1 MAGNEEQGN
10 GNAGNGQ
17 EQGIKLAGEGLNT
30 QYQIEGEIKP
40 GAKIKISSKAGGT
53 YDVSISP
60 DRQYACSCPGF
71 QFRGAC
77 KHVNH
82 VDNLLETKMPT
93 DTSSFVVK
101 GKPRIG
107 LSDGKDT
114 IINNLK
120 TILTQKV
127 EELREQQKHNQR
139 IYIAHPG
146 SEFKPES
153 IPYIPDSDHPLLS
166 KHDLAT
172 PEHNAGFVDA
182 SMVPRM
188 YKDSIRPPKQPEQPI
203 ASSEKSP
210 SQATVKLESI
220 PADKLADKNEQVNR
234 VESAEKPETK
244 PETNS
249 GAKKPEFEMGIKRA
263 DMNKGGFYMPN
274 ESRPYRP
281 GD

>member
-1 MAGNEEQGN
+1 MAGDEEFGN

-17 EQGIKLAGEGLNT
+17 EQGGRRLGRGQNV

-40 GAKIKISSKAGGT
+40 GNKIKVSSKAGGD

-71 QFRGAC
+71 QFRGTC
-77 KHVNH
+77 KHVNY
-82 VDNLLETKMPT
+82 VDDLFEAKFPT
-93 DTSSFVVK
+93 DTSSFIVK
-101 GKPRIG
+101 GKPKVG
-107 LSDGKDT
+107 LGDGKNT
-114 IINNLK
+114 AANNLK
-120 TILTQKV
+120 TILMQKV
-127 EELREQQKHNQR
+127 EELRERQKHDQR
-139 IYIAHPG
+139 IYITSPG
-146 SEFKPES
+146 SEFKPEN
-153 IPYIPDSDHPLLS
+153 IPFIPDSDHPLLS

-188 YKDSIRPPKQPEQPI
+188 YKDSIRPPKQPEQPVV
-203 ASSEKSP
+203 SNEKSP
-210 SQATVKLESI
+210 SCATVKLETVST
-220 PADKLADKNEQVNR
+220 DKNGQVNR
-234 VESAEKPETK
+234 VEPLEKPETK
-244 PETNS
+244 SETKPDV
-249 GAKKPEFEMGIKRA
+249 KKPEFEMGIKRT